1 MSEAKLLRENNDRDL
16 VESCSKGRGVAESF
30 TQHETRPRLVRL
42 QDQRAAS
49 KCLRRLALSTA
60 PALFHKNS
68 GYAAVTVK
76 LRGSHAVSGILQPR
90 TQPAHRCGE
99 QRNLFGA
106 RGQRGLGAS
115 YLLKLLTFPVM

>member
-16 VESCSKGRGVAESF
+16 VESCSKRRGVAESF
-30 TQHETRPRLVRL
+30 TQLETR
-42 QDQRAAS
+42 S
-49 KCLRRLALSTA
+49 SE
-60 PALFHKNS
+60 NS

-76 LRGSHAVSGILQPR
+76 LRGSPAVSGILQPR

-106 RGQRGLGAS
+106 RGQRGLGAVF
-115 YLLKLLTFPVM
+115 YGKIKILTFPVM